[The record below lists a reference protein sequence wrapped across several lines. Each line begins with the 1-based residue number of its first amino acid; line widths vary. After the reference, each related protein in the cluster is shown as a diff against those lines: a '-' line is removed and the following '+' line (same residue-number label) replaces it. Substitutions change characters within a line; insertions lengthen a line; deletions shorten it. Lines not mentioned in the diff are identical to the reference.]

1 MKKRRATDNGG
12 ILMSKKLI
20 ALILGVFMLVSV
32 LLTGCR
38 GSSSQE
44 TGTGTGEE
52 NPTEETGERKVMTL
66 SLWLPTDPST
76 TQAAVKQVEKALN
89 EITELKFST
98 HLEIHA
104 ISDAEYQEAI
114 DSKIDS
120 IADVEQRIKRESE
133 SLKQKEI
140 ELAEQGIKM
149 DEYVEPETDAETDEE
164 TIETMIDE
172 DGEAISVYPEVKEDQ
187 LDIFLIRGYD
197 NYKHYAENDL
207 AEMLDSELTGN
218 SRLLRTYIYPSFL
231 ECVNQGG
238 IYAIPNNHVI
248 GEYQFL
254 LINKE
259 LAEKYDYD
267 ETEFDSLEF
276 PESGSGKFKIGSFA
290 SCLDFIMDIGDM
302 HLDGVTP
309 LLGEVEVGNMVY
321 FSSDGNWSLLG
332 DRIQPDYYYKY
343 PIDTSGLVTTLDLP
357 VVIEVTRTMKQL
369 ESLGYVGNGTVNE
382 GEKFA
387 VGVVKGDYTLIDKYK
402 DDYYIKI
409 HAVPYADE
417 DDIFA
422 SMFAVSPYTKSV
434 SRSMEIITYLNTN
447 ETFRTILQYGVQ
459 GVHWDY
465 DPNDPDV
472 IVKRSDDY
480 KMNIVDTGNI
490 FMTYPDYGVPMS
502 YWDAAK
508 QQNLDSATS
517 PYIGFEYL
525 NDKNAEEYAKLA
537 TLSAKVKAELD
548 AATFEN
554 YNKVANSWKMSL
566 VSNSVIINM
575 LKEKESEM
583 EDPFVSMLSTYL
595 KSK

>member
-1 MKKRRATDNGG
+1 MKKRRASNNGG
-12 ILMSKKLI
+12 IPMNKKLI
-20 ALILGVFMLVSV
+20 ALILGLFMLLSV
-32 LLTGCR
+32 LFTGCN
-38 GSSSQE
+38 GSNNTE
-44 TGTGTGEE
+44 TGTGED
-52 NPTEETGERKVMTL
+52 NPTEQSGERKVMTL

-76 TQAAVKQVEKALN
+76 TQAAVKKVEKALN

-104 ISDAEYQEAI
+104 IPDGEYQEAI
-114 DSKIDS
+114 DAKIDS

-140 ELAEQGIKM
+140 ELAEQGIRM
-149 DEYVEPETDAETDEE
+149 DEYVEPETEAETDEE
-164 TIETMIDE
+164 TVETMIDE
-172 DGEAISVYPEVKEDQ
+172 EGEAVSVYPEVREDQ

-197 NYKHYAENDL
+197 NYKRYAESEL

-248 GEYQFL
+248 GEYQYL

-259 LAEKYDYD
+259 LADKYDYD
-267 ETEFDSLEF
+267 ESEFDSLEF
-276 PESGSGKFKIGSFA
+276 TESGSGKFKIGSFA
-290 SCLDFIMDIGDM
+290 NCLNFIVDIGDM

-309 LLGEVEVGNMVY
+309 LLGDVEVGNMVY

-332 DRIQPDYYYKY
+332 DRIQPDYSYKY
-343 PIDTSGLVTTLDLP
+343 NIDTSELVTTLDLP
-357 VVIEVTRTMKQL
+357 IVTEVNRTMKQL
-369 ESLGYVGNGTVNE
+369 EALGYVGDGTVKE

-387 VGVVKGDYTLIDKYK
+387 VGVVKGDFTLKEKYQ

-459 GVHWDY
+459 GVHWDI
-465 DPNDPDV
+465 DPNNPDV
-472 IVKRSDDY
+472 IIKRSDDY

-502 YWDAAK
+502 YWDDAK

-517 PYIGFEYL
+517 PYVGFEYL
-525 NDKNAEEYAKLA
+525 TDNNLEEYGKLA
-537 TLSAKVKAELD
+537 ALSAKVKAQLD
-548 AATFEN
+548 ESTYEN
-554 YNKVANSWKMSL
+554 YQKVANTWKREL
-566 VSNSVIINM
+566 VDNTIIKNM

-583 EDPFVSMLSTYL
+583 EDPFVSMLQAYL

>member
-1 MKKRRATDNGG
+1 MKKHRASDNGG

-20 ALILGVFMLVSV
+20 ALILGIFMLVSV
-32 LLTGCR
+32 FLTGCN

-44 TGTGTGEE
+44 TGTGDDET
-52 NPTEETGERKVMTL
+52 TAEETSERKVMTL

-76 TQAAVKQVEKALN
+76 TQAAVKKVEKALN

-104 ISDAEYQEAI
+104 IADDDYQETI
-114 DSKIDS
+114 DAKIDS

-140 ELAEQGIKM
+140 ELAEQGIRM
-149 DEYVEPETDAETDEE
+149 DEYVEPETEAETDEE
-164 TIETMIDE
+164 TVETMIDE
-172 DGEAISVYPEVKEDQ
+172 DGEAVSVYPEVKEDQ

-207 AEMLDSELTGN
+207 AEMLDGELTGN

-259 LAEKYDYD
+259 LTEKYDYD

-276 PESGSGKFKIGSFA
+276 SDSGSRKFKIGSFA
-290 SCLDFIMDIGDM
+290 NCLDFIMDIGDM

-309 LLGEVEVGNMVY
+309 LLGDVEVGNMVY

-332 DRIQPDYYYKY
+332 DRIQPDYYYKMN
-343 PIDTSGLVTTLDLP
+343 IDTSELVTTLDLP
-357 VVIEVTRTMKQL
+357 IVMEVTKTMKQL
-369 ESLGYVGNGTVNE
+369 ESLGYVGNGTVKE

-422 SMFAVSPYTKSV
+422 SMFAVSHYTKSV

-472 IVKRSDDY
+472 IVKRSDEY

-525 NDKNAEEYAKLA
+525 TDKNAEEYSKLA

-548 AATFEN
+548 AATVDT

-566 VSNSVIINM
+566 VSNSVIKNM

-583 EDPFVSMLSTYL
+583 EDPLVSMLSAYL
-595 KSK
+595 KRK

>member
-1 MKKRRATDNGG
+1 
-12 ILMSKKLI
+12 MSKKLI
-20 ALILGVFMLVSV
+20 ALILGIFMLLSV
-32 LLTGCR
+32 FFTGCN
-38 GSSSQE
+38 SKKPEE
-44 TGTGTGEE
+44 TGTGDDKTA
-52 NPTEETGERKVMTL
+52 EETGDRKPMTL
-66 SLWLPTDPST
+66 SLWLPTDSST
-76 TQAAVKQVEKALN
+76 SQAAVKQVEKALN

-98 HLEIHA
+98 RLELHA
-104 ISDAEYQEAI
+104 VSDDEYQEAI
-114 DSKIDS
+114 DAKIDS

-140 ELAEQGIKM
+140 ELAEQGIRM
-149 DEYVEPETDAETDEE
+149 DEYVESEPESEIDEE
-164 TIETMIDE
+164 TVETMIDE
-172 DGEAISVYPEVKEDQ
+172 NGDTVSVYPEVKEDQ

-197 NYKHYAENDL
+197 NYKRYADEGL

-218 SRLLRTYIYPSFL
+218 SRLLRTYIFPSFL

-267 ETEFDSLEF
+267 ESEFDT
-276 PESGSGKFKIGSFA
+276 FA
-290 SCLDFIMDIGDM
+290 NCRDFIVDIGDM
-302 HLDGVTP
+302 HLDGVVP
-309 LLGEVEVGNMVY
+309 LLGEVEPGNMVY
-321 FSSDGNWSLLG
+321 FSSDGNWSLLA
-332 DRIQPDYYYKY
+332 DRVEAGYGYKSE
-343 PIDTSGLVTTLDLP
+343 IELGTIFDLP
-357 VVIEVTRTMKQL
+357 IVNDVIRVMKQV
-369 ESLGYVGNGTVNE
+369 ESLGYVGNGTVKE

-387 VGVVKGDYTLIDKYK
+387 VGVVNGDFTLKEKYE
-402 DDYYIKI
+402 DDYYVHI

-459 GVHWDY
+459 GVHWDI

-472 IVKRSDDY
+472 IVSRSDDY

-490 FMTYPDYGVPMS
+490 FITYPDFGVPMS
-502 YWDAAK
+502 FWDGAK

-517 PYIGFEYL
+517 PFIGFEYVTDA
-525 NDKNAEEYAKLA
+525 NRAEYEELAKLSA
-537 TLSAKVKAELD
+537 RIKAQIDAISYENLSKELG
-548 AATFEN
+548 ALRKQMAVN
-554 YNKVANSWKMSL
+554 NLL
-566 VSNSVIINM
+566 VDM
-575 LKEKESEM
+575 LNEKDSEM
-583 EDPFVSMLSTYL
+583 EDSFAAMYKVY
-595 KSK
+595 SKGK

>member
-1 MKKRRATDNGG
+1 MN
-12 ILMSKKLI
+12 KKLI
-20 ALILGVFMLVSV
+20 ALILGLFMLLSV
-32 LLTGCR
+32 LFTGCN
-38 GSSSQE
+38 GSNNTE
-44 TGTGTGEE
+44 TGTGED
-52 NPTEETGERKVMTL
+52 NPTEQSGERKVMTL

-76 TQAAVKQVEKALN
+76 TQAAVKKVEKALN

-104 ISDAEYQEAI
+104 IPDGEYQEAI
-114 DSKIDS
+114 DAKIDS

-140 ELAEQGIKM
+140 ELAEQGIRM
-149 DEYVEPETDAETDEE
+149 DEYVEPETEAETDEE
-164 TIETMIDE
+164 TVETMIDE
-172 DGEAISVYPEVKEDQ
+172 EGEAVSVYPEVREDQ

-197 NYKHYAENDL
+197 NYKRYAESEL

-248 GEYQFL
+248 GEYQYL

-259 LAEKYDYD
+259 LADKYDYD
-267 ETEFDSLEF
+267 ESEFDSLEF
-276 PESGSGKFKIGSFA
+276 TESGSGKFKIGSFA
-290 SCLDFIMDIGDM
+290 NCLNFIVDIGDM

-309 LLGEVEVGNMVY
+309 LLGDVEVGNMVY

-332 DRIQPDYYYKY
+332 DRIQPDYSYKY
-343 PIDTSGLVTTLDLP
+343 NIDTSELVTTLDLP
-357 VVIEVTRTMKQL
+357 IVTEVNRTMKQL
-369 ESLGYVGNGTVNE
+369 EALGYVGDGTVKE

-387 VGVVKGDYTLIDKYK
+387 VGVVKGDFTLKEKYQ

-459 GVHWDY
+459 GVHWDI
-465 DPNDPDV
+465 DPNNPDV
-472 IVKRSDDY
+472 IIKRSDDY

-502 YWDAAK
+502 YWDDAK

-517 PYIGFEYL
+517 PYVGFEYL
-525 NDKNAEEYAKLA
+525 TDNNLEEYGKLA
-537 TLSAKVKAELD
+537 ALSAKVKAQLD
-548 AATFEN
+548 ESTYEN
-554 YNKVANSWKMSL
+554 YQKVANTWKREL
-566 VSNSVIINM
+566 VDNTIIKNM

-583 EDPFVSMLSTYL
+583 EDPFVSMLQAYL

>member
-1 MKKRRATDNGG
+1 MKKRRASNNGG
-12 ILMSKKLI
+12 IPMNKKLI
-20 ALILGVFMLVSV
+20 ALILGLFMLLSV
-32 LLTGCR
+32 LFTGCN
-38 GSSSQE
+38 GSNNTE
-44 TGTGTGEE
+44 TGTGED
-52 NPTEETGERKVMTL
+52 NPTEQSGERKVMTL

-76 TQAAVKQVEKALN
+76 TQAAVKKVEKALN

-104 ISDAEYQEAI
+104 IPDGEYQEAI
-114 DSKIDS
+114 DAKIDS

-140 ELAEQGIKM
+140 ELAEQGIRM
-149 DEYVEPETDAETDEE
+149 DEYVEPETEAETDEE
-164 TIETMIDE
+164 TVETMIDE
-172 DGEAISVYPEVKEDQ
+172 EGEAVSVYPEVREDQ

-197 NYKHYAENDL
+197 NYKRYAESEL

-248 GEYQFL
+248 GEYQYL

-259 LAEKYDYD
+259 LADKYDYD
-267 ETEFDSLEF
+267 ESEFDSLEF
-276 PESGSGKFKIGSFA
+276 TESGSGKFKIGSFA
-290 SCLDFIMDIGDM
+290 NCLNFIVDIGDM

-309 LLGEVEVGNMVY
+309 LLGDVEVGNMVY

-332 DRIQPDYYYKY
+332 DRIQPDYSYKY
-343 PIDTSGLVTTLDLP
+343 NIDTSELVTTLDLP
-357 VVIEVTRTMKQL
+357 IVTEVNRTMKQL
-369 ESLGYVGNGTVNE
+369 EALGYVGDGTVKE

-387 VGVVKGDYTLIDKYK
+387 VGVVKGDFTLKEKYQ

-459 GVHWDY
+459 GVHWDI
-465 DPNDPDV
+465 DPNNPDV
-472 IVKRSDDY
+472 IIKRSDDY

-502 YWDAAK
+502 YWDDAK

-517 PYIGFEYL
+517 PYVGFEYL
-525 NDKNAEEYAKLA
+525 TDNNLEEYGKLA
-537 TLSAKVKAELD
+537 ALSAKFKAQLD
-548 AATFEN
+548 ESTYEN
-554 YNKVANSWKMSL
+554 YQKVANTWKREL
-566 VSNSVIINM
+566 VDNTIIKNM

-583 EDPFVSMLSTYL
+583 EDPFVSMLQAYL